1 MKRLWKR
8 ILAVMLVA
16 ALCLA
21 PAAQALTTDANAK
34 KAVRQLQKLRGCEA
48 HTTVILSEADEDS
61 FRRLGVRL
69 TSEPKYQT
77 SKLYHG

>member
-1 MKRLWKR
+1 MARIAGIDLPREKR
-8 ILAVMLVA
+8 IEI
-16 ALCLA
+16 
-21 PAAQALTTDANAK
+21 ALTYIYGIGRTSANKILA
-34 KAVRQLQKLRGCEA
+34 EA
-48 HTTVILSEADEDS
+48 GVNPDIRVKDLSEADEDS

>member
-1 MKRLWKR
+1 MACMRLER
-8 ILAVMLVA
+8 QMLGAV
-16 ALCLA
+16 CLHK
-21 PAAQALTTDANAK
+21 NK
-34 KAVRQLQKLRGCEA
+34 IRQLQKLRGCEA

>member
-21 PAAQALTTDANAK
+21 PAAQALTTD
-34 KAVRQLQKLRGCEA
+34 QLKDL
-48 HTTVILSEADEDS
+48 
-61 FRRLGVRL
+61 LG
-69 TSEPKYQT
+69 KY
-77 SKLYHG
+77 

>member
-1 MKRLWKR
+1 MRVL
-8 ILAVMLVA
+8 ILTCNTGGGHNAVA
-16 ALCLA
+16 AALA
-21 PAAQALTTDANAK
+21 
-34 KAVRQLQKLRGCEA
+34 E
-48 HTTVILSEADEDS
+48 S

>member
-21 PAAQALTTDANAK
+21 PAAPALTTD
-34 KAVRQLQKLRGCEA
+34 QLKDL
-48 HTTVILSEADEDS
+48 
-61 FRRLGVRL
+61 LG
-69 TSEPKYQT
+69 K
-77 SKLYHG
+77 